1 MEKYYEKA
9 ADQHIRAA
17 FIYLHSADGKA
28 YAEKGGKSPINKET
42 LIDMFN
48 LGIAIVV
55 DTEKGE
61 YYRATS
67 IKVEEGQATLTYL
80 TTDKAVTAAT
90 VVSQEA
96 E

>member
-67 IKVEEGQATLTYL
+67 IKVEADKATLTYL
-80 TTDKAVTAAT
+80 TTDSAVTAAT

>member
-17 FIYLHSADGKA
+17 FIYLHSDDGVA
-28 YAEKGGKSPINKET
+28 YAEKGGHNPINKET

-48 LGIAIVV
+48 LGIAVV
-55 DTEKGE
+55 VNTETGE
-61 YYRATS
+61 YYRPTS
-67 IKVEEGQATLTYL
+67 IKVEASQASLTYL
-80 TTDKAVTAAT
+80 TTDSAVTAAT